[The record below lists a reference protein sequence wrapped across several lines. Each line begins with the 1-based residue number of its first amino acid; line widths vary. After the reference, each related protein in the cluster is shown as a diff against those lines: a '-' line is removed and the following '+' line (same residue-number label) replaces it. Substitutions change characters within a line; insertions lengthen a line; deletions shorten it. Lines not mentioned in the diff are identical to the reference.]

1 MVRRVSLCFYALIIF
16 TQFDIV
22 KCIAKIFFRII
33 QFACASF
40 YKIAV
45 KYSKISLFSHV
56 FPISRFLKF
65 FSLQFL

>member
-33 QFACASF
+33 QFVCASF
-40 YKIAV
+40 Y
-45 KYSKISLFSHV
+45 
-56 FPISRFLKF
+56 
-65 FSLQFL
+65 